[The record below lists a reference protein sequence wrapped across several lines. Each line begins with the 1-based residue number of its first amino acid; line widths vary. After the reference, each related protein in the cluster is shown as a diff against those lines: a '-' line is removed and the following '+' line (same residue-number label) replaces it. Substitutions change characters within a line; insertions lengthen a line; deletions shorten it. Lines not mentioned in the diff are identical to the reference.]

1 MHYTSISIFK
11 KVSCTSYFELM
22 IKKKFILENTLTIS
36 IHFAFALEKNDITH
50 NNTPATDLVSV
61 MDITFSLN

>member
-1 MHYTSISIFK
+1 
-11 KVSCTSYFELM
+11 M

-36 IHFAFALEKNDITH
+36 IHFGFALEKNDITH
-50 NNTPATDLVSV
+50 NNTPVTDLASV